1 MTRILKKPCHVHVFF
16 SYAGVLLIQHPC
28 FMFLWQQAFEN
39 YLEFPFFSGRTKKWN
54 QFQWI
59 PQRNGEIRQCVKT
72 LYPCSSHQNS
82 WDLWMFIPLK
92 MYLSVLI
99 HSQITSQ
106 KKTHNPGLITMGQN
120 TWWHTIP
127 MDVMYG
133 YIRRE
138 QSLCLIP
145 GHFDGSLPIDCC
157 LTPVFDG

>member
-1 MTRILKKPCHVHVFF
+1 MGWATKYNIVQPRIIIKQWGYWSWF
-16 SYAGVLLIQHPC
+16 GMVLPPGS
-28 FMFLWQQAFEN
+28 A
-39 YLEFPFFSGRTKKWN
+39 EFGALSKRTEPTKSIKIFYWMR
-54 QFQWI
+54 W
-59 PQRNGEIRQCVKT
+59 QCVKT